1 MKAGEVF
8 SPAGAAFAII
18 FFRAPRIYKKIS
30 HERIMRYLFRP
41 GEEGLEPP
49 STVLETAA
57 LPLNYS
63 PICQYSIM
71 TDNFYSLSRFAV
83 FVNIFLP
90 IFMPDFYVA
99 FYV

>member
-1 MKAGEVF
+1 MPK
-8 SPAGAAFAII
+8 SH
-18 FFRAPRIYKKIS
+18 KIKTS
-30 HERIMRYLFRP
+30 AYSLLTAKT

-90 IFMPDFYVA
+90 IFMPDFYV
-99 FYV
+99 